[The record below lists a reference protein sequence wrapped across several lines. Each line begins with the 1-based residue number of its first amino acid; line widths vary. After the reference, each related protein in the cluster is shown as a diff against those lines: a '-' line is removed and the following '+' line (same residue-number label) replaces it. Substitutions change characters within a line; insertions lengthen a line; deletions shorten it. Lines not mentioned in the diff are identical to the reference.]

1 MLQHS
6 LITQRMSAVKPPAVL
21 ERRTSS
27 TASRDE
33 AYTAR
38 METLRKSEEALVE
51 REREIKNKEK
61 ELESRCIS
69 QSKNI
74 LVMKYIVHGSKN
86 QNWLELTRCGN
97 YPCCS
102 L

>member
-6 LITQRMSAVKPPAVL
+6 LITQRTSAVKPVAL

-38 METLRKSEEALVE
+38 MEALRKSEEALVE

-69 QSKNI
+69 QSK
-74 LVMKYIVHGSKN
+74 Y
-86 QNWLELTRCGN
+86 
-97 YPCCS
+97 S
-102 L
+102 LPYL